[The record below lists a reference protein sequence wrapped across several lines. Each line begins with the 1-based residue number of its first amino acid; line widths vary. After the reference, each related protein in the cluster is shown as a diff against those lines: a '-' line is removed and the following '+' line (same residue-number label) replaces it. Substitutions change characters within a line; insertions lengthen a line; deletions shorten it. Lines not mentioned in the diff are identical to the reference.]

1 MNWHFPLFPFCKLVS
16 STSVRSTPALLK
28 IITNAVLSAFNMDS
42 RYAQVGQYNA
52 ETDAPVEE
60 DKWLHHS
67 VDAPK
72 RRGKARGWKSTV
84 RLGFVGV
91 LVVFVIN
98 LALLIWSVTGN
109 HKSSD
114 GVAIVYTGSCQTVGN
129 VSTFGH
135 LAINILSSLLLAAS
149 NNCMQILLAPT
160 RGIINKAHAKR
171 KWLDVGV
178 HTIRNFGSVG
188 MSRRWLWILLMLSS
202 IPLHL
207 L

>member
-1 MNWHFPLFPFCKLVS
+1 
-16 STSVRSTPALLK
+16 
-28 IITNAVLSAFNMDS
+28 MDS
-42 RYAQVGQYNA
+42 KYAQVGEHNA
-52 ETDAPVEE
+52 ETDSPVEE
-60 DKWLHHS
+60 DKWLDHG
-67 VDAPK
+67 VDASK
-72 RRGKARGWKSTV
+72 GRGKARGWKSTV

-91 LVVFVIN
+91 IGVFVIN
-98 LALLIWSVTGN
+98 LALLIWSVAGN
-109 HKSSD
+109 HKTSE

-135 LAINILSSLLLAAS
+135 LAINILGSLLLAAS

-178 HTIRNFGSVG
+178 HTVRNFGSVG
-188 MSRRWLWILLMLSS
+188 MSRRSLWILLMLTSL
-202 IPLHL
+202 PLHL